1 VQNLHFKITQLHFKI
16 SLIFQSQKLS
26 PLFRHFFRQIKKS
39 RNFEFLD
46 KSGCGGKTRTYDLR
60 VMSKARKV
68 LVNLVLNCI
77 CWYIW
82 CAQFFDFVNL
92 CDFGSFLVSC
102 VPILS
107 PIILIN
113 LWRS

>member
-1 VQNLHFKITQLHFKI
+1 MGLTKLFFELCSDTQY
-16 SLIFQSQKLS
+16 
-26 PLFRHFFRQIKKS
+26 
-39 RNFEFLD
+39 
-46 KSGCGGKTRTYDLR
+46 YDLR

-68 LVNLVLNCI
+68 LVNLALRCI

-107 PIILIN
+107 PICLDCKTCFLQSKYAKFLKKIL
-113 LWRS
+113 